1 MQNNIRELR
10 KKANMSQ
17 SELAT
22 KLSVTRQYISKLETG
37 NHAISL
43 ALANEIANQLE
54 ASVYDVFNL
63 SSSKYRSLGN
73 D

>member
-1 MQNNIRELR
+1 MKNNIRELR

-22 KLSVTRQYISKLETG
+22 KLNVTRQYISKLETG
-37 NHAISL
+37 NHILSL

-54 ASVYDVFNL
+54 VSIYDVFDL
-63 SSSKYRSLGN
+63 SRSKYLSFVQ
-73 D
+73 

>member
-1 MQNNIRELR
+1 MKNNIRELR

-22 KLSVTRQYISKLETG
+22 KLNVTRQYISKLETG
-37 NHAISL
+37 NHILSL

-54 ASVYDVFNL
+54 VSIYDVFDL
-63 SSSKYRSLGN
+63 SSSKYLSFVQ
-73 D
+73 